1 MNAIVSAGLSAAS
14 SLYGAVASRRRAW
27 YVRSPDR
34 QRRLRQPVISVG
46 NLSVGGSGKTPVVA
60 HLARMLQAFGERPAI
75 LSRGYG
81 RRVQDDGVTVVSDGT
96 QVRADFDHA
105 GDEPL
110 MLARALPGV
119 PVVVASERH
128 LAGRLAE
135 SQLGATVHL
144 LDDGFQHVQL
154 WRDIN
159 LLVIDAADLTDHV
172 LPAGRLREPL
182 SAAHA
187 ADAVLTTSD
196 DAGLVATVRAQL
208 GVTDVFPIVR
218 RLDPVRMLSSGTIV
232 EPATVGPVFAA
243 AGIARPQRFLDDL
256 AAAGWHVAGSLLFRD
271 HHRFRPADVMR
282 LAEAARDAQTHVIVT
297 TEKDAVRLEGLNP
310 ASLALA
316 VAPLS
321 AAIVPADL
329 FAAWL
334 RERLGRARLPR
345 SPLERVDRARPLD
358 GGRAPGPEPR

>member
-159 LLVIDAADLTDHV
+159 LLVKSKGSSITASGPLATAAIP
-172 LPAGRLREPL
+172 LP
-182 SAAHA
+182 
-187 ADAVLTTSD
+187 
-196 DAGLVATVRAQL
+196 
-208 GVTDVFPIVR
+208 
-218 RLDPVRMLSSGTIV
+218 GTIV
-232 EPATVGPVFAA
+232 FDNTNGGLVTQATA
-243 AGIARPQRFLDDL
+243 
-256 AAAGWHVAGSLLFRD
+256 VAGVGLTFNGGGVFGNKGITLTGVSNNNSAITSNQTMTSALGSVVLTGNTLT
-271 HHRFRPADVMR
+271 AGNLWGINATGTLTGKSITVTATNNTTGTLTTGGAVNLGALSI
-282 LAEAARDAQTHVIVT
+282 LAGGTNLTITGNNSNQAAQGIV
-297 TEKDAVRLEGLNP
+297 
-310 ASLALA
+310 ASG
-316 VAPLS
+316 
-321 AAIVPADL
+321 AITNV
-329 FAAWL
+329 
-334 RERLGRARLPR
+334 
-345 SPLERVDRARPLD
+345 
-358 GGRAPGPEPR
+358 

>member
-1 MNAIVSAGLSAAS
+1 MTSIVSAGLSAAS

-27 YVRSPDR
+27 YVQSPGR
-34 QRRLRQPVISVG
+34 QRRLQHPVISVG

-60 HLARMLQAFGERPAI
+60 HLALMLQALGERPAI

-96 QVRADFDHA
+96 QIRSDFDHA

-159 LLVIDAADLTDHV
+159 LLLIDPADLSEPV

-182 SAAHA
+182 SAAQS
-187 ADAVLTTSD
+187 ADAVLSTSD
-196 DAGLVATVRAQL
+196 DPEVIAAMPARL
-208 GVTDVFPIVR
+208 GVADVFSIAR

-232 EPATVGPVFAA
+232 EPATVGPVFVV
-243 AGIARPQRFLDDL
+243 AGIARPQRLLDDL
-256 AAAGWHVAGSLLFRD
+256 AAAGWKVAGSLLFRD
-271 HHRFRPADVMR
+271 HHRFRAADVTRM
-282 LAEAARDAQTHVIVT
+282 AEAAREAQTHVIIT
-297 TEKDAVRLEGLNP
+297 TAKDAIRLEGLNP
-310 ASLALA
+310 SSLALA

-321 AAIVPADL
+321 ASVVPAEPFGD
-329 FAAWL
+329 WL
-334 RERLGRARLPR
+334 GERLRRARQSQTSSGGVQPR
-345 SPLERVDRARPLD
+345 D
-358 GGRAPGPEPR
+358 GGRASAPETR